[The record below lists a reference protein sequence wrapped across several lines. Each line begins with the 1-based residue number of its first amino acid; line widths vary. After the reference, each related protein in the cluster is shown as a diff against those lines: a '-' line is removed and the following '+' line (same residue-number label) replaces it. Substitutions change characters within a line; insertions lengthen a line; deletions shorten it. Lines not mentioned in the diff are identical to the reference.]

1 MLFLSQ
7 DRISSED
14 ERGSRSKSIRMLDA
28 REPQGGDHLGAP
40 VRASYYHVRMH
51 LRLSV
56 PEGDVA
62 DERKQFHLFVENA
75 GWVII
80 FCLPVEPT
88 QLRVRKSADGRE
100 AASRQTLCPREVLQ
114 HARDLVAG
122 LKDQGKTLWVI
133 L

>member
-40 VRASYYHVRMH
+40 VRASYNHVRMH

-62 DERKQFHLFVENA
+62 NERKQFHLFVENA
-75 GWVII
+75 GWIVLLR
-80 FCLPVEPT
+80 LPVKPT
-88 QLRVRKSADGRE
+88 QLRVRKGANSLE
-100 AASRQTLCPREVLQ
+100 PASPQTLFPRELLQ
-114 HARDLVAG
+114 PACDLVAG
-122 LKDQGKTLWVI
+122 FKD
-133 L
+133 